1 LRLGILGFP
10 MAFIASMTGWIVAEV
25 GRQPWTIQ
33 DLLTT
38 SVSTSNINSM
48 AVILTFWMFFA
59 LLSVLV
65 IAEVRIML
73 AAIKKGPE
81 STNTK
86 GGENA

>member
-1 LRLGILGFP
+1 
-10 MAFIASMTGWIVAEV
+10 
-25 GRQPWTIQ
+25 
-33 DLLTT
+33 
-38 SVSTSNINSM
+38 M

-86 GGENA
+86 GGGNA

>member
-1 LRLGILGFP
+1 
-10 MAFIASMTGWIVAEV
+10 
-25 GRQPWTIQ
+25 
-33 DLLTT
+33 
-38 SVSTSNINSM
+38 M